1 MSRRN
6 KILLSILALIVLI
19 WLTLGAAGVY
29 IATMPHSE
37 AVGDR
42 DEIGGSPVESVRIRT
57 GDGLTLAAWLVKSN
71 PDQAVIFLHGISANR
86 RQGISRAAFYQELG
100 YSVLLLDARGSGESD
115 PAPVTI
121 GWTERK
127 DLIAAYAF
135 LRERGYKRIAA
146 HGISMG
152 AATIAY
158 ALPEIQDFD
167 FIVLESCYDTLD
179 NAWRNRLAMFNV
191 PHAITL
197 PMRLFMHARTGAP
210 VRRLQPVDYMQYCTM
225 PALIMAGDA
234 EPELKAEET
243 RDIFDRC
250 AAPLKRLHFFKDGRH
265 ENFLGR
271 YPDEFREVLSG
282 FLNDIE
288 EHRAQGLSLSPKE
301 SEISTN
307 HIVLSNFTLKK

>member
-1 MSRRN
+1 MSRRT
-6 KILLSILALIVLI
+6 KILLSVLAVVILV
-19 WLTLGAAGVY
+19 WLSLGAAGVY
-29 IATMPHSE
+29 IATSPHSE
-37 AVGDR
+37 VLGDR
-42 DEIGGSPVESVRIRT
+42 AEIGGSPVESVRFPT
-57 GDGLTLAAWLVKSN
+57 EDGLTLAAWLVKSN
-71 PDQAVIFLHGISANR
+71 PEQVVIFLHGISANR
-86 RQGISRAAFYQELG
+86 HQGVSRAAFYQELG

-135 LRERGYKRIAA
+135 LRERGYTRIAA

-158 ALPEIQDFD
+158 ALPGLQGFD

-210 VRRLQPVDYMQYCTM
+210 VRRLQPVDYMPYCTM

-234 EPELKAEET
+234 EPELKVEET
-243 RDIFDRC
+243 QEIYDRC

-271 YPDEFREVLSG
+271 YPDEFRELLSN

-288 EHRAQGLSLSPKE
+288 AHRLDSQTGNLVDR
-301 SEISTN
+301 N
-307 HIVLSNFTLKK
+307 LK